1 MHEFVWN
8 KRNAPVLPPSV
19 LLCPP
24 ASHKN
29 CCVVCVI
36 VYPYNCMRNK
46 IAEIGG
52 KSARNRGFKTPH
64 ADANSRQDVY
74 YILGNVLHGRLIR
87 SGHLWGSNIF
97 SNHIKVKSIWNFI
110 FKEIETKKGENN
122 HIKVK
127 SILECSR
134 KPHSFLFQ
142 GDWNKKNADNV
153 LHLAN
158 R

>member
-1 MHEFVWN
+1 
-8 KRNAPVLPPSV
+8 
-19 LLCPP
+19 
-24 ASHKN
+24 
-29 CCVVCVI
+29 
-36 VYPYNCMRNK
+36 MRNK

-97 SNHIKVKSIWNFI
+97 SNHIKF
-110 FKEIETKKGENN
+110 
-122 HIKVK
+122 K

-134 KPHSFLFQ
+134 KPHSFLFK
-142 GDWNKKNADNV
+142 GDWNKNMRKMFYIFQTGNSWYKEISKKSLNQDSYTIKGNHSSV
-153 LHLAN
+153 LHNFSLSIFSLLFSWCQLSLA
-158 R
+158 